1 MTIKKNMKDL
11 ISGAVSSAAMQERD
25 IKATS
30 NTDTAFKKK
39 MIQLPLDL
47 DSRIKKVYSGTCS
60 SYIMMAIHEKLK
72 RDES

>member
-25 IKATS
+25 IKTTI
-30 NTDTAFKKK
+30 NTDIAFKKK

-47 DSRIKKVYSGTCS
+47 ESRIKLAYSGTCS
-60 SYIMMAIHEKLK
+60 SYIMIIIHEKLK